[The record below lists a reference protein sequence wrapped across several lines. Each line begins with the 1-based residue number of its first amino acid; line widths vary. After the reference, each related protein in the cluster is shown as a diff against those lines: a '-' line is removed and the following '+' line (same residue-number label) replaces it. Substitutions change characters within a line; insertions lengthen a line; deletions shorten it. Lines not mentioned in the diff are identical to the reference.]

1 VTSLREDFHLQVQ
14 CPCRAHEKKP
24 RRWRQGF
31 FLLPDGGYEGKQ
43 ESWSRDNFC
52 IGGRRWG
59 VHTDSGRRPP
69 ARQEICGDPVEK
81 AAIRRAPPNF
91 WPGFRVRASPARW
104 RRSPK
109 R

>member
-43 ESWSRDNFC
+43 ESWSRDNSC
-52 IGGRRWG
+52 IGGRR
-59 VHTDSGRRPP
+59 
-69 ARQEICGDPVEK
+69 
-81 AAIRRAPPNF
+81 
-91 WPGFRVRASPARW
+91 
-104 RRSPK
+104 
-109 R
+109 